1 MKREEADRLI
11 VTALA
16 LIERDDGKVL
26 IIWEGDAPYHG
37 CWVIPGGYVQ
47 MDETVEQ
54 ATIREIREELGVE
67 VALQGFVGVYDD
79 FMEDMDNTPIHNVLI
94 AFKAEILGG
103 ELNVTSEAT
112 EYAWISPKNV
122 LKLSMPQVMKRILTD
137 SASKDKPFNS
147 RRLSTSLIRESQSD
161 D

>member
-47 MDETVEQ
+47 LDETVEQ

>member
-11 VTALA
+11 VMALA

-47 MDETVEQ
+47 LDETVEQ

>member
-1 MKREEADRLI
+1 MRREKVDRLI

-26 IIWEGDAPYHG
+26 AMWEGDAPYHG

-54 ATIREIREELGVE
+54 AAIREIREELGVE

-79 FMEDMDNTPIHNVLI
+79 FMEDMDNTPIHNVLV
-94 AFKAEILGG
+94 AFRAEILGG

-112 EYAWISPKNV
+112 EYAWISPRNV

>member
-47 MDETVEQ
+47 LDETVEQ
-54 ATIREIREELGVE
+54 AAIREIREELGVE